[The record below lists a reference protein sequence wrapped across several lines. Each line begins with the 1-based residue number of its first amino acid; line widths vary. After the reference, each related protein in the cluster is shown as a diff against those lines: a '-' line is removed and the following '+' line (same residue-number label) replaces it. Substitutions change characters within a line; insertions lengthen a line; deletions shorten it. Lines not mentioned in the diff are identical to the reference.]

1 MLFTSDALDSLLPPA
16 EAGAARKSGAQLLR
30 SRTAHRQGD
39 QLSETPG
46 LPALQSADGLWN
58 DTPCKGAVGSSRA
71 AAVRCCPDR
80 THRHVFHQAS
90 SHCFSQSVHSM
101 ISARRRVPLVPA
113 APPRPKPA
121 CRRVPSQRV
130 LGSLLSASFTSRSRL
145 RRHPFKGRASRSF
158 QAAAPQPKL
167 VCRHPSL
174 PGRVLRRSLPLP
186 DRSRFAFAPFAGS
199 HAPSAHSALAEAV
212 ASLPS
217 VAQGPL
223 RALASRQPKP
233 PLPVLSLQGGPSK
246 HPLLQPKL
254 SEPLLFR
261 AGRQVIARARYR
273 SSSRQPI
280 SQLQPLR
287 PLQHGRGRAVS
298 LSRAVV
304 ALNSDSGTPFATVA
318 GSSGPTSARRGPPS
332 LHMPKPARCRFY
344 ARPASAGDLH
354 PDMSR

>member
-1 MLFTSDALDSLLPPA
+1 MDTSLPPA
-16 EAGAARKSGAQLLR
+16 EAGTSRKSGAQLLR
-30 SRTAHRQGD
+30 SKTAYRQGG
-39 QLSETPG
+39 QLSGTPG
-46 LPALQSADGLWN
+46 LPAFQSSDGLRN

-71 AAVRCCPDR
+71 TAVRCCPDR

-113 APPRPKPA
+113 APPRPKSA

-130 LGSLLSASFTSRSRL
+130 LDSLLRASFASRSRL
-145 RRHPFKGRASRSF
+145 RRHPSKGRASRSF

-199 HAPSAHSALAEAV
+199 HAPSAHSAPTEVV

-223 RALASRQPKP
+223 RALASRQPKLK
-233 PLPVLSLQGGPSK
+233 LPVLSSQGGPSK
-246 HPLLQPKL
+246 HPPLQPKL
-254 SEPLLFR
+254 LEPLLFR
-261 AGRQVIARARYR
+261 AGRQVIDRAHYR
-273 SSSRQPI
+273 SSSR
-280 SQLQPLR
+280 
-287 PLQHGRGRAVS
+287 
-298 LSRAVV
+298 
-304 ALNSDSGTPFATVA
+304 
-318 GSSGPTSARRGPPS
+318 
-332 LHMPKPARCRFY
+332 
-344 ARPASAGDLH
+344 
-354 PDMSR
+354 